1 MKKDIHIPKVE
12 GVTIAITR
20 ELSELNQ
27 EEWKVMLINKNN
39 FELENTL
46 VVSRGYG
53 SKGDEEQKTSILRH
67 FLETVPA
74 NGSAQVEIITPEV
87 FHLTNEYWVSYYVGS
102 QAYDKKFIFVAE
114 SINENHLLHIKEL
127 NMEGV
132 LHS

>member
-12 GVTIAITR
+12 GVTIAVVRKI
-20 ELSELNQ
+20 NQ
-27 EEWKVMLINKNN
+27 ANETEWKVVLINKND

-53 SKGDEEQKTSILRH
+53 SKDGEDQKTSVLRH

-74 NGSAQVEIITPEV
+74 NDTSVVELITPEV
-87 FHLTNEYWVSYYVGS
+87 FHLTNEYWVSYYANQ
-102 QAYDKKFIFVAE
+102 QAYDKRFVFVAE
-114 SINENHLLHIKEL
+114 SINENNITHIKEL
-127 NMEGV
+127 NGEGV